1 MNEENLTALLT
12 AYAASPA
19 PETLERLVEGYLPL
33 SRAIARKFAGRGVE
47 LDDLEQ
53 VAAMALMKAIQR
65 FEPDRGLKF
74 STFAMPTIA
83 GEVRNYLRDK
93 GSMLRMSRDSRSLLY
108 RLQRV
113 RDELTQQ
120 LQREPSIRE
129 LARAMDLTDDELLAL
144 LDARSASEVVSI
156 DSMVTDEED
165 GATLEKFLGESETG
179 YTRVENRDWMN
190 WVYSQVTP
198 MERQLLD
205 LRYHDRLGQ
214 RDTAKALG
222 VSQMQVSRME
232 RRLLTRLRQAEETQT
247 NAPT

>member
-1 MNEENLTALLT
+1 MNEENLTTLLT

-120 LQREPSIRE
+120 LQRFADRFHNIDHLGAHGGSFRSFRAVLQGGAGSGKGWRGCVTSA
-129 LARAMDLTDDELLAL
+129 LARK
-144 LDARSASEVVSI
+144 RP
-156 DSMVTDEED
+156 
-165 GATLEKFLGESETG
+165 G
-179 YTRVENRDWMN
+179 
-190 WVYSQVTP
+190 P
-198 MERQLLD
+198 
-205 LRYHDRLGQ
+205 
-214 RDTAKALG
+214 
-222 VSQMQVSRME
+222 
-232 RRLLTRLRQAEETQT
+232 
-247 NAPT
+247 

>member
-1 MNEENLTALLT
+1 MNEENLTMLLT

-129 LARAMDLTDDELLAL
+129 LARAM
-144 LDARSASEVVSI
+144 I
-156 DSMVTDEED
+156 
-165 GATLEKFLGESETG
+165 
-179 YTRVENRDWMN
+179 
-190 WVYSQVTP
+190 
-198 MERQLLD
+198 
-205 LRYHDRLGQ
+205 
-214 RDTAKALG
+214 
-222 VSQMQVSRME
+222 
-232 RRLLTRLRQAEETQT
+232 
-247 NAPT
+247 